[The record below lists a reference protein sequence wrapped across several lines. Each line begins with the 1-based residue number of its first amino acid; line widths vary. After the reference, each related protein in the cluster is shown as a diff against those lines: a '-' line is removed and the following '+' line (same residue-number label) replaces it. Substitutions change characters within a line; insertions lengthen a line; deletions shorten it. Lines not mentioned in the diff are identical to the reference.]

1 MAKNNLKSFSRF
13 ELLELIYNLRKENQE
28 LAQKCEDLTRK
39 IEEAHAEYERR
50 IEELRMEGAAKD
62 LQVRMKKIEEQLQLL
77 QKLTS
82 LEDELPEAAAAIE
95 NLTRAAGSGP
105 GNRDGPK
112 DDSGF
117 DW

>member
-28 LAQKCEDLTRK
+28 LTKKCEDLTRQM
-39 IEEAHAEYERR
+39 EEAHAEYERR
-50 IEELRMEGAAKD
+50 LEELRMEGAARD

-82 LEDELPEAAAAIE
+82 LEDELPGVAAAIE
-95 NLTRAAGSGP
+95 DVSRVAGSGP

-112 DDSGF
+112 SESVF
-117 DW
+117 DF